1 LLLTSY
7 TLSLTFSLLFSVSL
21 LQSEVELVEYDLG
34 EDILRER
41 LKKLVSFWWLG
52 IITLFLL
59 ADLSACWEFL

>member
-1 LLLTSY
+1 
-7 TLSLTFSLLFSVSL
+7 VSL